1 MKSAEQNGTWTSALA
16 IMSRR
21 LLQENHGLGPSNSL
35 LSCRKIIKSY
45 AKRFMDEQFEDG
57 NAFAIPALWEPLAQF
72 DECAKD
78 SNAFR
83 FEFEPLGTS
92 LKVMMKM
99 DWTLILCDR
108 SAQ

>member
-1 MKSAEQNGTWTSALA
+1 
-16 IMSRR
+16 
-21 LLQENHGLGPSNSL
+21 
-35 LSCRKIIKSY
+35 
-45 AKRFMDEQFEDG
+45 MDEQFEDG

-78 SNAFR
+78 SNAFG

-92 LKVMMKM
+92 MSLKVMMKR